1 MSNIHERKD
10 RMGRVELCVSNQRF
24 QRNACEPVY
33 RTTIFQGY
41 GVAEIDWIALTYY

>member
-1 MSNIHERKD
+1 MKEKTGCN
-10 RMGRVELCVSNQRF
+10 ELCVSNQRF